1 MRAVFGRRALVT
13 ALGLAAGCTAGDAGG
28 LGGPRLEVRWTGAD
42 TAAFGA
48 RATAEWCDS
57 LKLLEIR
64 AMAGDTGVGLA
75 LYPRGG
81 IEPGTYPIRRPEV
94 ADTTPP
100 AAAIALRW
108 FSQAAVRGFR
118 GDSGELSLRRV
129 AGGALSGR
137 FSATAHAVSGGER
150 LSLTGSF
157 DGLHARP
164 AARGCAAPPPPGSA
178 PPPPASAPDVD

>member
-1 MRAVFGRRALVT
+1 MRAVLGRHLLVA
-13 ALGLAAGCTAGDAGG
+13 ALGLAAGCGPWDADG
-28 LGGPRLEVRWTGAD
+28 LKGPRLEVRWTGAD
-42 TAAFGA
+42 TTAFGA

-75 LYPRGG
+75 LYFRGG

-100 AAAIALRW
+100 AAALALRW
-108 FSQAAVRGFR
+108 FSQAVVQGFQ
-118 GDSGELSLRRV
+118 GDSGEVALRRA

-137 FSATAHAVSGGER
+137 FTATARAISGGER

-157 DGLHARP
+157 DDLRERP
-164 AARGCAAPPPPGSA
+164 ATRGCAAPPSSDSA
-178 PPPPASAPDVD
+178 AGVN

>member
-1 MRAVFGRRALVT
+1 MRAVLGRHALV
-13 ALGLAAGCTAGDAGG
+13 AVLGLAGGCKAGGAGG
-28 LGGPRLEVRWTGAD
+28 LDGPRLEVRWTGAD
-42 TAAFGA
+42 TAAFSA

-81 IEPGTYPIRRPEV
+81 LEPGVYPIRRPEI

-100 AAAIALRW
+100 AAAVALRW

-118 GDSGELSLRRV
+118 GDSGELSLRR
-129 AGGALSGR
+129 APGGTFSGQ
-137 FSATAHAVSGGER
+137 FTATAHAVLGGER

-157 DGLHARP
+157 DDLRERP
-164 AARGCAAPPPPGSA
+164 ATRGCATPRPDPAPA
-178 PPPPASAPDVD
+178 LPDSTQGVD

>member
-1 MRAVFGRRALVT
+1 VRAVLGRHVLVA
-13 ALGLAAGCTAGDAGG
+13 ALGLAGGCKARDAGG

-57 LKLLEIR
+57 LNLLEIR
-64 AMAGDTGVGLA
+64 AVGGDTGVGLA

-100 AAAIALRW
+100 AAALALRW
-108 FSQAAVRGFR
+108 FSQAVVQGFQ
-118 GDSGELSLRRV
+118 GDSGEVALRR
-129 AGGALSGR
+129 APDGALSGR
-137 FSATAHAVSGGER
+137 FTAAIRAVSGSGR
-150 LSLTGSF
+150 LNLTGSF
-157 DGLHARP
+157 DGLRPRP
-164 AARGCAAPPPPGSA
+164 ATRGCSTPATSDSAAG
-178 PPPPASAPDVD
+178 VN